1 MKRPGRTTETY
12 EGSDLLEG
20 NRRAK
25 GGCEYRRKIPELDFR
40 KITLADTLEN
50 RKTLHLHK

>member
-20 NRRAK
+20 NRRLREAVSR
-25 GGCEYRRKIPELDFR
+25 GGKYQNW
-40 KITLADTLEN
+40 TLE
-50 RKTLHLHK
+50 K